1 MDWEQALE
9 PLPARVIAPPLP
21 ALPGA
26 GGTYALGLA
35 LAGELRCTVGALGQA
50 TFTPGLYLYVG
61 SAWGP
66 GGLAAR
72 VGRHLRGNGKV
83 RWHIDVLRRWATPV
97 ALWIAPGE
105 RLECAWARTLIDHPD
120 VRIAMP
126 RFGASDCRCPSH
138 LFKIEPEALGT
149 LVLPGSPMRHV

>member
-1 MDWEQALE
+1 MTS
-9 PLPARVIAPPLP
+9 PLP

-35 LAGELRCTVGALGQA
+35 LAGEVQVTVGALGQG
-50 TFTPGLYLYVG
+50 TFPPGLYLYVG

-72 VGRHLRGNGKV
+72 VGRHLRGDGKP
-83 RWHIDVLRRWATPV
+83 RWHIDALRRRATPV

-105 RLECAWARTLIDHPD
+105 RLECAWARTLVDRPG

-138 LFKIEPEALGT
+138 LFQIEPEVIAT
-149 LVLPGSPMRHV
+149 LSFPGSPVFSLRNDDGLWR